1 MLVIHRLKTLRKS
14 RGATQTSPRATG
26 LSFSSYAL
34 VLTGAGYTPPQDAL
48 EKPQGYADSALRYR
62 TLLFFLCAGSNR
74 CWVYTASRRF
84 GKAAGLRRLRPAL
97 QDSRCT
103 RIVSKCGWLT
113 PFRRMAFP
121 GQNKNASRMLALR
134 MRGARLPTT
143 DDTKIVTMCQG
154 KTAEGSVN
162 SFV

>member
-1 MLVIHRLKTLRKS
+1 MPELARLN
-14 RGATQTSPRATG
+14 
-26 LSFSSYAL
+26 
-34 VLTGAGYTPPQDAL
+34 AGYRPPQDAL
-48 EKPQGYADSALRYR
+48 ERLQGYAAFAPLYR

-74 CWVYTASRRF
+74 CWIYTASRRC

-103 RIVSKCGWLT
+103 RIVSRCGWLT